1 MGTEARTEGSSAG
14 QSLTEELDKMVEL
27 MEEVEGEEVEIL
39 FQALLQFL
47 YSELNYISTC
57 VQHKLYEEQVRFS
70 VSFIIIQSHSW

>member
-1 MGTEARTEGSSAG
+1 
-14 QSLTEELDKMVEL
+14 MVEL

-47 YSELNYISTC
+47 YSELNSMYKLECTY
-57 VQHKLYEEQVRFS
+57 VQHRSYEGQVRLG